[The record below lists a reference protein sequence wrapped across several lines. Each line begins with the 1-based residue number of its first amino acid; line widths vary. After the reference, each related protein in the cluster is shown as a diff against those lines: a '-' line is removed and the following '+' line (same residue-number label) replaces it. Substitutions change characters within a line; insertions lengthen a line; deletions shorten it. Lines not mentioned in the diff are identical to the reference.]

1 MFRGLLQSL
10 AQGLLAGVHARTTT
24 GRGQRVA
31 TSLLHALVTYDMIS
45 GYGHRI
51 HTPQEGGKAYGV
63 MPLGFMTAE
72 TKDGRYLQMCSR
84 APHLFRNWMRAIGLE
99 LFAERGFELATL
111 DEVALAAGFTK
122 GAIYRHFPSKG
133 AFLLALFEQ
142 YAAVARAGSGARQ
155 ATWFVP
161 LTVQFAAQATRDPLL
176 RRRLA
181 TVLSEAPDGS
191 SPEGQ
196 LLKALARI
204 WPA

>member
-1 MFRGLLQSL
+1 MGII
-10 AQGLLAGVHARTTT
+10 H
-24 GRGQRVA
+24 QRRKVE
-31 TSLLHALVTYDMIS
+31 TRSLLVA
-45 GYGHRI
+45 
-51 HTPQEGGKAYGV
+51 A
-63 MPLGFMTAE
+63 
-72 TKDGRYLQMCSR
+72 
-84 APHLFRNWMRAIGLE
+84 GLE

-155 ATWFVP
+155 APWFIP
-161 LTVQFAAQATRDPLL
+161 LTLQFASQAVRDPLL

-181 TVLSEAPDGS
+181 LVLSEAPDGAS
-191 SPEGQ
+191 AESQ
-196 LLKALARI
+196 LLKSLARV

>member
-1 MFRGLLQSL
+1 METRALL
-10 AQGLLAGVHARTTT
+10 V
-24 GRGQRVA
+24 
-31 TSLLHALVTYDMIS
+31 
-45 GYGHRI
+45 
-51 HTPQEGGKAYGV
+51 KA
-63 MPLGFMTAE
+63 
-72 TKDGRYLQMCSR
+72 
-84 APHLFRNWMRAIGLE
+84 GLE

-111 DEVALAAGFTK
+111 DEVALTAGFTK

-155 ATWFVP
+155 ASWFVP

-181 TVLSEAPDGS
+181 TVLSETPDGS
-191 SPEGQ
+191 TPEGQ

>member
-1 MFRGLLQSL
+1 MGI
-10 AQGLLAGVHARTTT
+10 VH
-24 GRGQRVA
+24 QR
-31 TSLLHALVTYDMIS
+31 
-45 GYGHRI
+45 R
-51 HTPQEGGKAYGV
+51 K
-63 MPLGFMTAE
+63 AE
-72 TKDGRYLQMCSR
+72 TR
-84 APHLFRNWMRAIGLE
+84 ALLVAAGLD
-99 LFAERGFELATL
+99 LFAERGFEIATL

-155 ATWFVP
+155 ASWFIP

-181 TVLSEAPDGS
+181 TVLAEAPDGAT
-191 SPEGQ
+191 PEGQ

-204 WPA
+204 WAA